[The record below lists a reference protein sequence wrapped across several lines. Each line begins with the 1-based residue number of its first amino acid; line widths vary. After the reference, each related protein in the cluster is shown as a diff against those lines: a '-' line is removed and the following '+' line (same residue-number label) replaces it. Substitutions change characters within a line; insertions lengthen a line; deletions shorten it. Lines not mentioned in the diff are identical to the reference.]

1 MLPIWEGTTNI
12 CSLDVLRAVQKTQG
26 EVITAF
32 ISHCQ
37 SVLEQCGD
45 CPSVHTLLS
54 TLHQFEV
61 YMANSFQQSA
71 SKELR
76 CRELAFSIA
85 NIYIGWFIKN
95 VCSSNRSYE
104 LVRSICYN
112 YFQYIIRNNTIKIFT
127 IFLNSLY

>member
-32 ISHCQ
+32 ISHSQ

-71 SKELR
+71 NKELR

-85 NIYIGWFIKN
+85 NIYIGWFFKN
-95 VCSSNRSYE
+95 VCSSNQSYDKK

-112 YFQYIIRNNTIKIFT
+112 YFQYIIRNITIKI
-127 IFLNSLY
+127 LLL